1 MKQTKCFADFLRQ
14 RPISWQQRGT
24 SYSTFNF
31 SKLMFDFRWQNRNNI
46 TMDDNIKDGKL
57 EISILYVEDEQV
69 TRSAVARMLKRRV
82 LTVYE
87 AENGGEG
94 LDLYKQYRPDIVISD
109 IKMPVLD
116 GMEMSKEIKSLD
128 KNSRI
133 ILTTAHSDAGILIN
147 SIEVGIDKY
156 LMKPLDMAALFS
168 SVEKCAENIMLEK
181 KIQQQSKEKD
191 ELIAKLQDA
200 LDNVKK
206 LSGLLPI
213 CASCKKI
220 RDDKGYWQQIEG
232 YIREHSEAQFSHG
245 LCPDCVKKLYP
256 NLIQNIPG
264 EK

>member
-1 MKQTKCFADFLRQ
+1 
-14 RPISWQQRGT
+14 
-24 SYSTFNF
+24 
-31 SKLMFDFRWQNRNNI
+31 MFDFRQQNRNNI
-46 TMDDNIKDGKL
+46 PMDNNNYHQGEKL
-57 EISILYVEDEQV
+57 AISILYVEDEQV

-87 AENGGEG
+87 AENGREG

-109 IKMPVLD
+109 IRMPLLD

-128 KNSRI
+128 KNSKI
-133 ILTTAHSDAGILIN
+133 ILTTAHSDASILIN

-156 LMKPLDMAALFS
+156 IMKPLDMASLFS
-168 SVEKCAENIMLEK
+168 SVEKCVENIMLEK
-181 KIQQQSKEKD
+181 KIQQQNKEKD

-200 LDNVKK
+200 LANVKK

-213 CASCKKI
+213 CSSCKKI
-220 RDDKGYWQQIEG
+220 RNDEGYWKQIEG
-232 YIREHSEAQFSHG
+232 YIAEHSEAVFTHG

-256 NLIQNIPG
+256 TLIRDLPG